1 MVSRVIK
8 GHSHGRVC
16 RSYITCLHVA
26 HELSAPIIGAYCK
39 VLPVAFGFCGN
50 GNFCWGLGEFP
61 GSSLTLGIVGH

>member
-39 VLPVAFGFCGN
+39 VLPVAFGFC
-50 GNFCWGLGEFP
+50 
-61 GSSLTLGIVGH
+61 